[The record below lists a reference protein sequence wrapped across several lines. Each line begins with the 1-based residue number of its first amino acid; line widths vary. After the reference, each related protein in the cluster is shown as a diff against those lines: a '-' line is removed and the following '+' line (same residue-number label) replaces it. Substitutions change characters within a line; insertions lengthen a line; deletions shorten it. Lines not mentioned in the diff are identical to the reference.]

1 MRQLLTL
8 TGIKHDKLS
17 VSGGFL
23 RKEYFYIM
31 YRRNRGL
38 RNVAYA
44 YFVLKSVNAR
54 YILQSRLGLWYQRN
68 RGTHNSFFSG
78 ILPLSCYGKIQYEP
92 WPFHFAGLF
101 ASS

>member
-17 VSGGFL
+17 VSDGFFL
-23 RKEYFYIM
+23 RKEYFYVM

-38 RNVAYA
+38 RNVVYA

-54 YILQSRLGLWYQRN
+54 YILQSRLGL
-68 RGTHNSFFSG
+68 
-78 ILPLSCYGKIQYEP
+78 
-92 WPFHFAGLF
+92 
-101 ASS
+101 